1 MKTTNMFARKL
12 YFVLAFTFIAAA
24 AAHGESFS
32 IHVPFPFAASGK
44 MLPPGDYTIEP
55 IATGLVA
62 LRGATGAGTTT
73 IAASPMGYTD
83 SSANPSL
90 SFAGSTEVAVLARIR
105 MDSGM
110 TFSVM
115 PARRLAAAS
124 AVPAKG
130 TVALAHP

>member
-1 MKTTNMFARKL
+1 MKTTNMFIQKL
-12 YFVLAFTFIAAA
+12 YFVLAFTLIAA

-32 IHVPFPFAASGK
+32 VHVPFPFAASGK
-44 MLPPGDYTIEP
+44 TLPAGDYTVEP
-55 IATGLVA
+55 IAAGLVA
-62 LRGATGAGTTT
+62 LRGTTGAGTTA

-83 SSANPSL
+83 SPANPSL
-90 SFAGSTEVAVLARIR
+90 SFAGGTEVAVLARIR

-115 PARRLAAAS
+115 PAKHLAAAS

-130 TVALAHP
+130 TVALSHP